1 VIREGEG
8 AEGGTV
14 RAGVLG
20 TVGRAGVGG
29 GIDLGNGATTGAAT
43 GCGEGIGFCTCVAGL
58 LLPIGGVGTGLGAGV
73 GPLLVTLFI
82 SGALGV
88 SGCDA
93 GALKCNL
100 GLGAAS
106 GVAT

>member
-1 VIREGEG
+1 M
-8 AEGGTV
+8 
-14 RAGVLG
+14 LG

-29 GIDLGNGATTGAAT
+29 GIGLGSGATTGVAT
-43 GCGEGIGFCTCVAGL
+43 GCGEGVGFCTCGGGL
-58 LLPIGGVGTGLGAGV
+58 LFPIGGVGTGLGAGV
-73 GPLLVTLFI
+73 SPLLVTLFM

-100 GLGAAS
+100 GLGAAR